1 MPVAERTTLREYSIQ
16 APRSLKLDK
25 EKGLI
30 QGVKILGSMSRNGRI
45 YTPQALSDAAG
56 LYEGVKV
63 YDGHDTRK
71 YSDCV
76 GKVHNA
82 SVVGDSVYGD
92 LSLKKSHAL
101 YEVIMEDA
109 EHTPDNLA
117 LSHEVLTGDYEFT
130 VISEGMQIDRISK
143 VDAVAIVVDGGTCS
157 SLLEENIPVAD
168 IKTIEQL
175 KEAHPEL
182 VEKLMEGFQ
191 EAHKGNEKLATVTLE
206 RDTAVK
212 ERDELQGKLDLI
224 EAEQAKE
231 ARKEAILSE
240 CEKLKVKPEISDD
253 LMESFLEMSEVAV
266 TAMLSK
272 FPPAEEQKIK
282 EEDGSPSSKRAPS
295 GESSEDSNVPFYARG
310 K

>member
-30 QGVKILGSMSRNGRI
+30 QGVKILGSTSRNGRI

-117 LSHEVLTGDYEFT
+117 LSHEVLT
-130 VISEGMQIDRISK
+130 VI
-143 VDAVAIVVDGGTCS
+143 T
-157 SLLEENIPVAD
+157 N
-168 IKTIEQL
+168 
-175 KEAHPEL
+175 
-182 VEKLMEGFQ
+182 
-191 EAHKGNEKLATVTLE
+191 
-206 RDTAVK
+206 
-212 ERDELQGKLDLI
+212 
-224 EAEQAKE
+224 
-231 ARKEAILSE
+231 
-240 CEKLKVKPEISDD
+240 
-253 LMESFLEMSEVAV
+253 
-266 TAMLSK
+266 
-272 FPPAEEQKIK
+272 
-282 EEDGSPSSKRAPS
+282 SPSFPRECRLTGFLRLTRLPLLWMAAHAHRCWRRTSQWLILKPL
-295 GESSEDSNVPFYARG
+295 SS
-310 K
+310 